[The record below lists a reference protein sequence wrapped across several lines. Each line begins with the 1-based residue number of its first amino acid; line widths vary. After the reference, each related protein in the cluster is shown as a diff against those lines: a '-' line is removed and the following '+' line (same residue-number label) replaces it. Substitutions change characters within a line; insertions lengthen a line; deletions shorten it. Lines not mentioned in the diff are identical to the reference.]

1 VRKALLRARRTS
13 WNEKRREHMA
23 RARLGDLTN
32 CTAPILLIPRVP
44 WQALIFASSRFHS
57 DVVPFKSPQGGS
69 SVKSIG
75 KSITLLLIASV
86 VLTLTGCT
94 GANNIAGPAPEFLD
108 NTPPP
113 SPSGLA
119 TVYAPQSSMTTL
131 TWDASPAADVAHYDI
146 YMATGDPAVD
156 GSYVKVGQVTS
167 ASTSW
172 NMPLTSSDTVYDC
185 RVKAVDASSNASAFS
200 TTLHTTVASYEAING
215 GGAGGTTNPGTR
227 RLPE

>member
-1 VRKALLRARRTS
+1 
-13 WNEKRREHMA
+13 M
-23 RARLGDLTN
+23 
-32 CTAPILLIPRVP
+32 
-44 WQALIFASSRFHS
+44 
-57 DVVPFKSPQGGS
+57 
-69 SVKSIG
+69 KSIRR
-75 KSITLLLIASV
+75 SITLLLIASAA
-86 VLTLTGCT
+86 LTLGGCT
-94 GANNIAGPAPEFLD
+94 GASSVVGPGAAILD
-108 NTPPP
+108 TTPPP

-119 TVYAPQSSMTTL
+119 AVYVPQSSMTTL
-131 TWDASPAADVAHYDI
+131 TWDASPAADLAHYDI

-200 TTLHTTVASYEAING
+200 TTLHTTVPSYEAIYG
-215 GGAGGTTNPGTR
+215 GGAGGTTNPGTH